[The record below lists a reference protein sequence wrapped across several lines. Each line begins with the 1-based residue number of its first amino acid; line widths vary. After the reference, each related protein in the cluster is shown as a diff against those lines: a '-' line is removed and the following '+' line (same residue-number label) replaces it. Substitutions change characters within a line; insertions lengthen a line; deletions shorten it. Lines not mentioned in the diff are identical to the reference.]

1 MIKSS
6 HQKNRRQLNRIPIS
20 PLFIILLSA
29 LLLLIPV
36 SSEVYGAHAKYIIL
50 MIADGLGQKHIE
62 ATNSY
67 STANGEPLPLYQTD
81 PAWTKYFISTFP
93 HGGSYDPVQAA
104 SDFNYV
110 LSGAVTDSAAAA
122 TNLSTGV
129 KTQNGRISV
138 SHDGTD
144 RLFSIGDEARAFGK
158 AVGAVSTVPVSHATP
173 GAWLAHNNDR
183 NNGYAIADEGFF
195 GDPNTTGTISN
206 PGYGGGHGPTEPPAD
221 VIIGDRRNGFIN
233 SLITDKLSAESG
245 TPGRHYLVER
255 TSGVDGGNALF
266 TAAGS
271 SGVTK
276 LAGLFDHFYHNADG
290 LGGTAADR
298 LENPALPESTLAA
311 LTVLNKD
318 PHGFVLMI
326 EGGAIDWAG
335 HANNMDH
342 LIGEMQK
349 FNDTVQAVIDWIN
362 NPGNGSS
369 WNNALLIVTSDHEC
383 GYLTKDLT
391 CKLDRP
397 EP

>member
-1 MIKSS
+1 
-6 HQKNRRQLNRIPIS
+6 
-20 PLFIILLSA
+20 
-29 LLLLIPV
+29 
-36 SSEVYGAHAKYIIL
+36 
-50 MIADGLGQKHIE
+50 
-62 ATNSY
+62 
-67 STANGEPLPLYQTD
+67 
-81 PAWTKYFISTFP
+81 
-93 HGGSYDPVQAA
+93 
-104 SDFNYV
+104 
-110 LSGAVTDSAAAA
+110 
-122 TNLSTGV
+122 
-129 KTQNGRISV
+129 
-138 SHDGTD
+138 
-144 RLFSIGDEARAFGK
+144 
-158 AVGAVSTVPVSHATP
+158 VSHATP

-383 GYLTKDLT
+383 GYLTKDFGLLPDVPLGAVT
-391 CKLDRP
+391 DATISIEQIVKDTGGRRASWTDQNLDGYINNGETVHWTWNSGDHTNSLAPLFARGAGSELFGNHP
-397 EP
+397 VPRKVPYQSFPGRR